1 VERKRLKSWQERF
14 QEKQKDEEEKKKSL
28 VLVEVKESE
37 DCRCGSC
44 DKPFKIEV
52 YYSSGKLKRRVT
64 CENCGTEFWL
74 RE

>member
-1 VERKRLKSWQERF
+1 MKSWQERF

-44 DKPFKIEV
+44 DKPFRIEV
-52 YYSSGKLKRRVT
+52 YYSSGKLKRRVV

-74 RE
+74 RD